1 MLVLMIWTV
10 CLMSKK
16 SNDESKG
23 GDRHYH
29 NNIHVIENNILRKNL
44 LGMCTFWS
52 MITRVYEDIQI
63 KQLKPVVPFKIV

>member
-1 MLVLMIWTV
+1 
-10 CLMSKK
+10 MSKK

-44 LGMCTFWS
+44 LGMYILKYDYTSVLCTRTS
-52 MITRVYEDIQI
+52 
-63 KQLKPVVPFKIV
+63 KLN